1 MGASTNDSDQHTRCA
16 QLYDEQSHSVPS
28 PLLGEGQGEGW
39 FRMTRP
45 FSPHPRPLPTVP
57 LRCAEGGERRGRAF
71 LTFAILSLSALV
83 ALLLLPSRSHAQDFY
98 KGKTITIICGY
109 GVGGGYDAYARLLAR
124 HLGNH
129 IPGQRTVIVQNMP
142 GAGGLRAANTVAVT
156 APKDG
161 TTIAAVNPSLLMYQ
175 LLGGPQA
182 RYQTGT
188 IKWIGSLD
196 EPNNSIITWHT
207 SGIRTI
213 EDAKTR
219 DVPMPGDGP
228 TSSMSIYPT
237 VTNALLG
244 TRFKIVEGYSGSA
257 AGDLAME
264 RGEVDG
270 RSGANLTSIFARRAD
285 WVSERKINF
294 LLQIGN
300 RRDPLLPDVP
310 LLQDL
315 LTSER
320 DRQIATVAS
329 LPRTV
334 GPGYWMAPEVPD
346 ATLAIVRRAFEAA
359 IKDPALLAD
368 TKALNL
374 EMRPKTGVEMQAAV
388 AKIAQF
394 PADVLTQTAA
404 ILKW

>member
-1 MGASTNDSDQHTRCA
+1 
-16 QLYDEQSHSVPS
+16 
-28 PLLGEGQGEGW
+28 
-39 FRMTRP
+39 
-45 FSPHPRPLPTVP
+45 
-57 LRCAEGGERRGRAF
+57 
-71 LTFAILSLSALV
+71 
-83 ALLLLPSRSHAQDFY
+83 
-98 KGKTITIICGY
+98 
-109 GVGGGYDAYARLLAR
+109 
-124 HLGNH
+124 
-129 IPGQRTVIVQNMP
+129 VQNMP
-142 GAGGLRAANTVAVT
+142 GAGGLRAANMVAVT

-182 RYQTGT
+182 RYETGR
-188 IKWIGSLD
+188 IKWLGSLD

-244 TRFKIVEGYSGSA
+244 TRFKIIEGYSGSA

-264 RGEVDG
+264 RREVDG
-270 RSGANLTSIFARRAD
+270 RSGANLTSIFARHAD
-285 WVSERKINF
+285 WVRDRKINF

-329 LPRTV
+329 LPTTV
-334 GPGYWMAPEVPD
+334 GPGYWMAPEAPD

-368 TKALNL
+368 AKALNL
-374 EMRPKTGVEMQAAV
+374 EVRPKTGVEMQAAV
-388 AKIAQF
+388 AKVAQF

>member
-1 MGASTNDSDQHTRCA
+1 MVLMA
-16 QLYDEQSHSVPS
+16 LSVPS
-28 PLLGEGQGEGW
+28 DI
-39 FRMTRP
+39 R
-45 FSPHPRPLPTVP
+45 
-57 LRCAEGGERRGRAF
+57 
-71 LTFAILSLSALV
+71 
-83 ALLLLPSRSHAQDFY
+83 AQDVY

-109 GVGGGYDAYARLLAR
+109 GVGGGYDVYARLLAR

-129 IPGQRTVIVQNMP
+129 IPGQPTVIVQNMP
-142 GAGGLRAANTVAVT
+142 GAGGLRAANAVAVT

-175 LLGGPQA
+175 LMGGPQA
-182 RYQTGT
+182 RYETGKL
-188 IKWIGSLD
+188 KWLGSLD

-207 SGIRTI
+207 SGIRSI
-213 EDAKTR
+213 DDAKTR
-219 DVPMPGDGP
+219 DVPMPGDGA
-228 TSSMSIYPT
+228 TSAMTIYPT

-285 WVSERKINF
+285 WVRDRKINF

-300 RRDPLLPDVP
+300 KRDPLLPEVP

-320 DRQIATVAS
+320 DRQIATLAS
-329 LPRTV
+329 LPTTV
-334 GPGYWMAPEVPD
+334 GPGYWMAPDLPN
-346 ATLAIVRRAFEAA
+346 ATLAIVRRAFEATIA
-359 IKDPALLAD
+359 DAAFLAEA
-368 TKALNL
+368 KQLKL
-374 EMRPKTGVEMQAAV
+374 EVRPKTGEQVQAAV
-388 AKIAQF
+388 EKIAQY
-394 PADVLTQTAA
+394 PADVLAQTAG

>member
-1 MGASTNDSDQHTRCA
+1 MAG
-16 QLYDEQSHSVPS
+16 
-28 PLLGEGQGEGW
+28 
-39 FRMTRP
+39 
-45 FSPHPRPLPTVP
+45 
-57 LRCAEGGERRGRAF
+57 GGERRGRAS
-71 LTFAILSLSALV
+71 LTVAILSLSALTC
-83 ALLLLPSRSHAQDFY
+83 LLPSPTRAQDLY
-98 KGKTITIICGY
+98 KSKTITIICGY

-129 IPGQRTVIVQNMP
+129 IPGQPTVIVQNMP
-142 GAGGLRAANTVAVT
+142 GAGGLRAANMVAVT

-182 RYQTGT
+182 RYETDK
-188 IKWIGSLD
+188 IKWLGSLD

-228 TSSMSIYPT
+228 TSSMAIYPT
-237 VTNALLG
+237 VANALLG
-244 TRFKIVEGYSGSA
+244 TRFKIIEGYSGSA

-270 RSGANLTSIFARRAD
+270 RSGANLTSIFARHAD
-285 WVSERKINF
+285 WVRDRKINF

-300 RRDPLLPDVP
+300 RRDPLLPHVP

-329 LPRTV
+329 LPTTV

-346 ATLAIVRRAFEAA
+346 ATLAIVRRAFETA
-359 IKDPALLAD
+359 IKDQAFLAD
-368 TKALNL
+368 AKALNL
-374 EMRPKTGVEMQAAV
+374 EVRPKSGVEMQAAV
-388 AKIAQF
+388 AKVAQF
-394 PADVLTQTAA
+394 PADVLRQTAA

>member
-1 MGASTNDSDQHTRCA
+1 
-16 QLYDEQSHSVPS
+16 
-28 PLLGEGQGEGW
+28 
-39 FRMTRP
+39 MTRSL
-45 FSPHPRPLPTVP
+45 SPHPRPLPTTP
-57 LRCAEGGERRGRAF
+57 LRFAGGGERIGRAS
-71 LTFAILSLSALV
+71 LTVAILSLSALV
-83 ALLLLPSRSHAQDFY
+83 CLLPSHTQAQDFY
-98 KGKTITIICGY
+98 KSKTITIICGY

-129 IPGQRTVIVQNMP
+129 IPGQPTVIVQNMP
-142 GAGGLRAANTVAVT
+142 GAGGLRAANMVAVT

-188 IKWIGSLD
+188 IKWLGSLD

-285 WVSERKINF
+285 WVRERKINF

-329 LPRTV
+329 LPTTV

-346 ATLAIVRRAFEAA
+346 AMLAIVRRAFEAA
-359 IKDPALLAD
+359 IKDPGLLAD
-368 TKALNL
+368 AKALSL
-374 EMRPKTGVEMQAAV
+374 EVRPKTGVEMQAAV
-388 AKIAQF
+388 AKVAQF
-394 PADVLTQTAA
+394 PTDVLTQTAA

>member
-1 MGASTNDSDQHTRCA
+1 MIRDLCCNDQRKRLA
-16 QLYDEQSHSVPS
+16 NIRDEQRHNVPS
-28 PLLGEGQGEGW
+28 PLVGEGQGDGW
-39 FRMTRP
+39 FRMTRSL
-45 FSPHPRPLPTVP
+45 SPHPRPLPTTP
-57 LRCAEGGERRGRAF
+57 LRFAGGGERIGRAS
-71 LTFAILSLSALV
+71 LTVAILSLSALV
-83 ALLLLPSRSHAQDFY
+83 CLLPSRSRAQDIY
-98 KGKTITIICGY
+98 RGKTITIICGY

-129 IPGQRTVIVQNMP
+129 IPGQPTVIVQNMP
-142 GAGGLRAANTVAVT
+142 GAGGLRAANMVAVT

-188 IKWIGSLD
+188 IKWLGSLD

-207 SGIRTI
+207 SAIRTI

-285 WVSERKINF
+285 WVRERKINF

-329 LPRTV
+329 LPTTV

-346 ATLAIVRRAFEAA
+346 AMLAIVRRAFEAA

-368 TKALNL
+368 AKALSL
-374 EMRPKTGVEMQAAV
+374 EVRPKTGVEMQAAV
-388 AKIAQF
+388 EKVAQF